1 MWLEK
6 SELGEGG
13 RRRGRRGAR
22 ARGAGPWGPQRGL
35 GLLPLTSHQFK
46 RFLGLLCGV

>member
-13 RRRGRRGAR
+13 EGPGHVAPGLGAL
-22 ARGAGPWGPQRGL
+22 WGPQRGL